1 MARAATTSRM
11 LVVSAGLPLRRPCTG
26 YRIPGCGSIQEISQP
41 PVSINSF
48 QHTRKDPNTMR
59 LSTFALKS
67 APADARLGALLNEKM
82 LDLAIV
88 EQALNDGRR
97 LVPGSMK
104 QLLALGSSGLDRVR
118 QILAHASANTARLPA
133 GALLELGAIRFLPPI
148 PDAEKFLCVG
158 KNYRTH
164 LEELK
169 RNDLIKEMPGEP
181 TGFIKLNSCLTGH
194 GAEVERPAT
203 ISRLDYEPELVFVIG
218 KRAFGV
224 KKKDAFDYVAGITIL
239 NDLTCR
245 DTQKR
250 EVASGS
256 RFWTSKNAPGFGPLG
271 PCIITMD
278 EVPDPYDIWVT
289 CSVNGERRMRVN
301 TSDQIWK
308 LPDIIEHFS
317 RLMPL
322 EPGDMFSTGAP
333 GGVAVGKPNAED
345 LYLKPGD
352 VIECAFEKPAMTLS
366 NRIIAPRA

>member
-1 MARAATTSRM
+1 
-11 LVVSAGLPLRRPCTG
+11 
-26 YRIPGCGSIQEISQP
+26 
-41 PVSINSF
+41 
-48 QHTRKDPNTMR
+48 MR
-59 LSTFALKS
+59 LATFTLNAEPS
-67 APADARLGALLNEKM
+67 SPRLGAMLGEKM
-82 LDLAIV
+82 LDLSRCAAAAKS
-88 EQALNDGRR
+88 QSTF
-97 LVPGSMK
+97 PSSMK
-104 QLLALGSSGLDRVR
+104 GLLALGNSGIDRVR
-118 QILAHASANTARLPA
+118 ELLDFAEARGVELPA
-133 GALLELGAIRFLPPI
+133 GVSHDPAAFRYLPPI
-148 PDAEKFLCVG
+148 PDPEKFLCVG

-194 GAEVERPAT
+194 EAEVTRPVT
-203 ISRLDYEPELVFVIG
+203 VTRLDYEPELVFVIG
-218 KRAFGV
+218 KRVFG
-224 KKKDAFDYVAGITIL
+224 AGRQNALDYVAGITIL
-239 NDLTCR
+239 NDITCR

-278 EVPDPYDIWVT
+278 EVRDPYDIWVT
-289 CSVNGERRMRVN
+289 CSVNGEQRMRVN
-301 TSDQIWK
+301 TNDQIWK

-352 VIECAFEKPAMTLS
+352 VIECAFEEPAMVLR
-366 NRIIAPRA
+366 NRIVAPR